1 MIKTFFIALIFF
13 FIIDVFWIYFV
24 ATPMYKQEVSSLME
38 LKIPPALL
46 FYVIF
51 LLGLIFFVVNP
62 NQDNTLLNV
71 FLIGAFFGLVT
82 YGTYDLTVYASMN
95 IFSLKLVVADI
106 LWGMF
111 LSGAVATLTVFTI
124 NKLKYK
130 LIFSVNKIFNKG
142 FSTTF
147 YSKTERF
154 ISQNDIDCIII
165 HEPFFL
171 KLSLKFKQKYKLNVI
186 FNAHEYHPLEFE
198 DNPFW
203 KNTLYL
209 LPISL

>member
-1 MIKTFFIALIFF
+1 MIKTFFIALLFF

-24 ATPMYKQEVSSLME
+24 ATPMYKQEISSLME
-38 LKIPPALL
+38 LKVPPAIL

-62 NQDNTLLNV
+62 NQNNTLLNV

-111 LSGAVATLTVFTI
+111 LSGVVATLTVFTI
-124 NKLKYK
+124 NKL
-130 LIFSVNKIFNKG
+130 N
-142 FSTTF
+142 
-147 YSKTERF
+147 
-154 ISQNDIDCIII
+154 
-165 HEPFFL
+165 
-171 KLSLKFKQKYKLNVI
+171 
-186 FNAHEYHPLEFE
+186 
-198 DNPFW
+198 
-203 KNTLYL
+203 
-209 LPISL
+209 

>member
-1 MIKTFFIALIFF
+1 MIKTFFIALVFF

-62 NQDNTLLNV
+62 NQDNTLLSV
-71 FLIGAFFGLVT
+71 FLIGAFYGLVT

-106 LWGMF
+106 LWGMI
-111 LSGAVATLTVFTI
+111 LSGAVSTLTVFTI
-124 NKLKYK
+124 NKL
-130 LIFSVNKIFNKG
+130 N
-142 FSTTF
+142 
-147 YSKTERF
+147 
-154 ISQNDIDCIII
+154 
-165 HEPFFL
+165 
-171 KLSLKFKQKYKLNVI
+171 
-186 FNAHEYHPLEFE
+186 
-198 DNPFW
+198 
-203 KNTLYL
+203 
-209 LPISL
+209 

>member
-1 MIKTFFIALIFF
+1 MIKTFFIALLFF

-24 ATPMYKQEVSSLME
+24 ATPMYKQEIASLME
-38 LKIPPALL
+38 LKVPPALL

-62 NQDNTLLNV
+62 NQSNTLVNV

-124 NKLKYK
+124 NKL
-130 LIFSVNKIFNKG
+130 N
-142 FSTTF
+142 
-147 YSKTERF
+147 
-154 ISQNDIDCIII
+154 
-165 HEPFFL
+165 
-171 KLSLKFKQKYKLNVI
+171 
-186 FNAHEYHPLEFE
+186 
-198 DNPFW
+198 
-203 KNTLYL
+203 
-209 LPISL
+209 

>member
-1 MIKTFFIALIFF
+1 
-13 FIIDVFWIYFV
+13 
-24 ATPMYKQEVSSLME
+24 ME

-111 LSGAVATLTVFTI
+111 ISGAVATLTVFTI
-124 NKLKYK
+124 NKL
-130 LIFSVNKIFNKG
+130 N
-142 FSTTF
+142 
-147 YSKTERF
+147 
-154 ISQNDIDCIII
+154 
-165 HEPFFL
+165 
-171 KLSLKFKQKYKLNVI
+171 
-186 FNAHEYHPLEFE
+186 
-198 DNPFW
+198 
-203 KNTLYL
+203 
-209 LPISL
+209 

>member
-111 LSGAVATLTVFTI
+111 LSGAVATLTVFSI
-124 NKLKYK
+124 NKL
-130 LIFSVNKIFNKG
+130 N
-142 FSTTF
+142 
-147 YSKTERF
+147 
-154 ISQNDIDCIII
+154 
-165 HEPFFL
+165 
-171 KLSLKFKQKYKLNVI
+171 
-186 FNAHEYHPLEFE
+186 
-198 DNPFW
+198 
-203 KNTLYL
+203 
-209 LPISL
+209 